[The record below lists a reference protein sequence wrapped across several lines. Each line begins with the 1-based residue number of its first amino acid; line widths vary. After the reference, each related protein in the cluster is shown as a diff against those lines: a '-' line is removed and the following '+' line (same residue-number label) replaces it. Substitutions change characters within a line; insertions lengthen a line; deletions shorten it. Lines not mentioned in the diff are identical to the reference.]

1 MVTNHKAATD
11 SYFEMNRLKKRTA
24 KLAKELAQNL
34 AEEKTKSEEVEWIVT
49 ENSYTF
55 EFRLDR

>member
-24 KLAKELAQNL
+24 KLAQNL

>member
-24 KLAKELAQNL
+24 KLAKEQNL
-34 AEEKTKSEEVEWIVT
+34 AEEKAKSEEVERIVT